1 MRQSLQTKKS
11 KLKVAKSL
19 PFQQPTW
26 ASAVVPYCGG
36 HTLYTPQL
44 HTTHTA
50 QHANAIAHTA
60 HPAHRAKHTHTTPC
74 VSHDAHRQTRACNT
88 RTLKSDL
95 SKLKDCRLSLRTVSP
110 LNDRV
115 LGGNH
120 HRIEE
125 TEANIQDR
133 RQRRQTSFFFF
144 FSFFSFELS
153 AFFWGIPQIP
163 QEDPVSKEI

>member
-1 MRQSLQTKKS
+1 MSDITGAAGPRIQISEAESPNEEKQTEGRQVPTI
-11 KLKVAKSL
+11 
-19 PFQQPTW
+19 QQPTW
-26 ASAVVPYCGG
+26 ASAVIPYCGR

-60 HPAHRAKHTHTTPC
+60 HPARRAKHTHTTPC

-95 SKLKDCRLSLRTVSP
+95 SELKDYRLSLRTVSP

-115 LGGNH
+115 LGGN
-120 HRIEE
+120 
-125 TEANIQDR
+125 
-133 RQRRQTSFFFF
+133 
-144 FSFFSFELS
+144 
-153 AFFWGIPQIP
+153 
-163 QEDPVSKEI
+163 V